1 MTFNLL
7 HEWVLQGKYLL
18 PFLFASHSL
27 RKQLFQGRVRNF
39 PLKVGLIL
47 KGICAMWNKQEVN
60 RLFSFEGW
68 KHGEAPI
75 YYNFCHGLFH
85 LCIWTQIFAT
95 SRDHKQIVAY
105 GRMAN
110 LLKLKQSFNRAA
122 DMMGIWWT
130 QEMFFSY
137 FSMEMHAM
145 TLIGTA
151 LVRHDN
157 HSFRWF

>member
-1 MTFNLL
+1 MGTSGEVPLAFSFC
-7 HEWVLQGKYLL
+7 L
-18 PFLFASHSL
+18 PFIKKTALSGKSSQLSFKSWPHSH
-27 RKQLFQGRVRNF
+27 
-39 PLKVGLIL
+39 
-47 KGICAMWNKQEVN
+47 CDMWNKQEVN

-75 YYNFCHGLFH
+75 YYNFCHGLIH